1 MVSVVEAA
9 QTPNVQSKFLYS
21 VPPFYQTNPFFS
33 FLLKSLVC
41 TGSLLWF
48 MAFFIVARGLSL
60 VAHMED
66 SLVLAHGL
74 NNYHVSWV
82 LGLSS

>member
-1 MVSVVEAA
+1 MLDITLWVSVVEAA

-21 VPPFYQTNPFFS
+21 VPPFYQTHRFFS
-33 FLLKSLVC
+33 FKKSCLHWIFV
-41 TGSLLWF
+41 
-48 MAFFIVARGLSL
+48 VAHGLSL

-74 NNYHVSWV
+74 KN
-82 LGLSS
+82 